1 MGFVPFN
8 QLERNL
14 RRLLERAGGILDFS
28 LRRSTVPQTDFSTL
42 IPRIESAIEKH
53 LRDEGGRLTAPD
65 LIELRYDYETWTS
78 LAPERRDYLK
88 KELAESLYEYTYNRR
103 YALRRKL
110 RIELC
115 YDAFTRGVEI
125 RVDFSSVAPEVSS
138 AAPTSAPMSAPVPPL
153 KPGPQVTICL
163 IEQATGRRQRAVIIV
178 GGEPAGVGRNIA
190 NALIIRDPTI
200 SNFHAAFILRR
211 DGLLEVADRGSANGT
226 MVNGVM
232 LANAGRTTVRD
243 GDLVRFGDI
252 DCRLETE

>member
-8 QLERNL
+8 QFERNL

-42 IPRIESAIEKH
+42 IPRIESAIEMH
-53 LRDEGGRLTAPD
+53 IRDEGGRLTAPD

-78 LAPERRDYLK
+78 LPPERRDYLK
-88 KELAESLYEYTYNRR
+88 KELAESLYEYIYNRR
-103 YALRRKL
+103 YALRHKL

-125 RVDFSSVAPEVSS
+125 RVDFSTIGSEVSS
-138 AAPTSAPMSAPVPPL
+138 PAPMSAPVPPS
-153 KPGPQVTICL
+153 KAGPPVTICL
-163 IEQATGRRQRAVIIV
+163 IEQATGRRQRAEIVV

-226 MVNGVM
+226 IVNGVM

>member
-8 QLERNL
+8 QFERNL

-53 LRDEGGRLTAPD
+53 IRDEGGRLTAPD

-88 KELAESLYEYTYNRR
+88 KELAESLYEYIYNRR
-103 YALRRKL
+103 YALRQKL

-125 RVDFSSVAPEVSS
+125 RVDFSSVGSEVSS
-138 AAPTSAPMSAPVPPL
+138 TAPMSAPVPPS
-153 KPGPQVTICL
+153 KSGPPVTICL
-163 IEQATGRRQRAVIIV
+163 IEQATGRRQRAEIVV

-190 NALIIRDPTI
+190 NELIIRDPTV

-211 DGLLEVADRGSANGT
+211 DGLLEMADRGSANGT
-226 MVNGVM
+226 IVNGVM
-232 LANAGRTTVRD
+232 LANAGRTTVRN

>member
-53 LRDEGGRLTAPD
+53 IRDEGGRLTAPD
-65 LIELRYDYETWTS
+65 LIELRDDYEIWTS

-88 KELAESLYEYTYNRR
+88 KELAESLYEFIYNRR
-103 YALRRKL
+103 YALRQKL

-125 RVDFSSVAPEVSS
+125 RVDFASVAPEVSS
-138 AAPTSAPMSAPVPPL
+138 PAPTLAPVPPS

-163 IEQATGRRQRAVIIV
+163 IEQATGRRQRAEIVV

-200 SNFHAAFILRR
+200 SNFHAALILRR

-232 LANAGRTTVRD
+232 LANAGRTTVCD